1 LICSWISVASLWL
14 AFSAGPQTTVNEEL
28 AAAHNAEIARN
39 YALAESIYVR
49 ILTKQPDAEIWQR
62 LGLVR
67 HLENKFE
74 AASQAFQSA
83 LHLKPSLWTSHL
95 FLGIDY
101 YRLNRFSGALAHL
114 KEADRL
120 NPNVQETQ
128 FWLGTTELALHQ
140 YWEGFQALE
149 GALEKDP
156 GNTELLRLLA
166 EEYAE
171 FGTKMLNDVAE
182 KYPDSAAGLEIE
194 GKAFEFDGSY
204 DAALDA
210 YLKAAAKDPALPGI
224 QESITRVQSR
234 RTKPAPE

>member
-1 LICSWISVASLWL
+1 M
-14 AFSAGPQTTVNEEL
+14 NEEL